1 MLILERK
8 IGQQV
13 IIDGK
18 MVVELTHIS
27 QNSNR
32 AAVSVDGVRIN
43 LQLEQTAQIAPQIYV
58 TLLSFRRGNRASLGF
73 EAPKSVSVHRKEIQ
87 HRVDRE
93 LAIARNGV
101 VALS

>member
-18 MVVELTHIS
+18 MVVELTHIA

-32 AAVSVDGVRIN
+32 VAVSVNGLRIN
-43 LQLEQTAQIAPQIYV
+43 LQLEQTALIAPYIHI
-58 TLLSFRRGNRASLGF
+58 TLLSFKGNRASLGF
-73 EAPKSVSVHRKEIQ
+73 EAPKSVSLHRKEIQ
-87 HRVDRE
+87 DRVDRE